1 MPGGI
6 DVVTVGDAFV
16 AVPGGIDVV
25 TVDDAVVVVA
35 PGAACTA
42 AWTASRLEI
51 RLLEVECV
59 PGGSRGFIW
68 ELRRDGGGIGRPTV
82 TTAGTIFSFHF
93 TIFFN
98 GLFFFFL

>member
-1 MPGGI
+1 M
-6 DVVTVGDAFV
+6 
-16 AVPGGIDVV
+16 PGGIDVV

-35 PGAACTA
+35 HGAACTAA

-59 PGGSRGFIW
+59 TGGCKGFIW
-68 ELRRDGGGIGRPTV
+68 ELRRTEGGLVGRRLRPLV
-82 TTAGTIFSFHF
+82 DFLVSLHNFLK
-93 TIFFN
+93 

>member
-1 MPGGI
+1 M
-6 DVVTVGDAFV
+6 
-16 AVPGGIDVV
+16 PGGIDVV

-35 PGAACTA
+35 HGAPCTA

-59 PGGSRGFIW
+59 PGGCKGFIW

-82 TTAGTIFSFHF
+82 TRTTAEDDRYHF
-93 TIFFN
+93 TFSKKIEVCRST
-98 GLFFFFL
+98 LK